1 MGKPTNISQLLHQG
15 RTSRKAKTVPQLQ
28 QKIAS
33 IQNRLARQN
42 RKIERY
48 AIKQLQGKR
57 VPKRTMQYALRRQ
70 AELQRRISGLQTQ
83 IYYQTPYLQG
93 GAMSPYMQAGYPN
106 APVLK
111 HHYTPIKQASIA
123 SILFG
128 RRR

>member
-1 MGKPTNISQLLHQG
+1 MQRPTKISQFGQRRG
-15 RTSRKAKTVPQLQ
+15 SGKAKTVAQLQ
-28 QKIAS
+28 QRITKIQS
-33 IQNRLARQN
+33 QLARQG

-48 AIKQLQGKR
+48 TIKQLEGKR

-93 GAMSPYMQAGYPN
+93 GAMPPYMQEGYPN
-106 APVLK
+106 APALK
-111 HHYTPIKQASIA
+111 HYYTPAPTMPSIA
-123 SILFG
+123 SIIFG